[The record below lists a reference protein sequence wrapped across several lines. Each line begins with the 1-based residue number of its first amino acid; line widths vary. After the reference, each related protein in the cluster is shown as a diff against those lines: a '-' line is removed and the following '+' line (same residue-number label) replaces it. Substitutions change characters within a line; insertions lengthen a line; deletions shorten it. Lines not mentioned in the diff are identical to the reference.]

1 MRVEALDQGSWD
13 LVEDGPGIEL
23 HPQQTL
29 ALITEATE
37 ALYGGAAGG
46 GKSHFLRC
54 ASIIFAM
61 LVPGLQIYLFR
72 RLSDDLIKN
81 HMEGH
86 SSYPSL
92 LAAYLSSGHVKI
104 NWSRNFIEFWN
115 GSKIHLC
122 HCQYEKNLTKY
133 QGAQIGLLL
142 IDELTHFTEKM
153 YRYLRGRCRLGGM
166 AVPEHFKGWF
176 PRIICGTNPG
186 SVGHNWVKASFVD
199 LLEPYEVRQMPRSE
213 GGKLRTYIPAKLS
226 DNPTMQE
233 TDPDYEATLEGLG
246 SPELVKAMKDGDW
259 NIVAGGMFD
268 DLWREDVHMVDPFP
282 IPPNWTID
290 RGFDWGSSKPF
301 SVCWFAT
308 SDGSD
313 VVLPNGSV
321 RSTVRGDV
329 FLVAE
334 WYGWN
339 GKPNEGLKY
348 IDTQI
353 AEGIVEREL
362 LWGWHGRVVP
372 GPADTSIWSSENG
385 PSIATG
391 MAKPVRVNGKQY
403 PGVQWVKADKTNR
416 IIGWQQVRA
425 WLKAALPP
433 GAGRLREQPGLF
445 AFQTCLQYK
454 RTLPGAIRDE
464 KHPEDIDTNYEDH
477 ILDVVR
483 YRIRATGQGAR
494 SGFRRGV

>member
-1 MRVEALDQGSWD
+1 MDSTLVDQDTWQMDAPPSI
-13 LVEDGPGIEL
+13 VL

-29 ALITEATE
+29 ALLVQATE
-37 ALYGGAAGG
+37 ILYGGAAGG
-46 GKSHFLRC
+46 GKSHLLRV
-54 ASIIFAM
+54 AAILFAY

-72 RLSDDLIKN
+72 RISDDLIKN

-86 SSYPSL
+86 SSFPAL
-92 LAAYLSSGHVKI
+92 LGPWIASGHVKI
-104 NWSRNFIEFWN
+104 NWSRNYIAFWN
-115 GSKIHLC
+115 GAKVHLC

-153 YRYLRGRCRLGGM
+153 YRYLRGRCRLGGLKL
-166 AVPEHFKGWF
+166 PEGFEGWF

-186 SVGHNWVKASFVD
+186 SVGHNWVKAAFVD
-199 LLEPYEVRQMPRSE
+199 LLLPGVPTPMPRSE
-213 GGKLRTYIPAKLS
+213 GGKIRAYIPARLS
-226 DNPTMQE
+226 DNPTMAE
-233 TDPDYEATLEGLG
+233 TDPDYEAALEGLG

-282 IPPNWTID
+282 IPPHWTID

-308 SDGSD
+308 SDGGD
-313 VVLPNGSV
+313 IAYPDGRV

-339 GKPNEGLKY
+339 GKPNEGLKL
-348 IDTQI
+348 IDSQI

-362 LWGWHGRVVP
+362 RWGWHGRVQP
-372 GPADTSIWSSENG
+372 GPADTSIWSTENG

-391 MAKPVRVNGKQY
+391 MANPVRVDGKPY
-403 PGVQWVKADKTNR
+403 PGVHWVKADKTNR
-416 IIGWQQVRA
+416 IIGWQQVRG

-433 GAGRLREQPGLF
+433 PPGKLREAPGLY
-445 AFQTCLQYK
+445 AFRTCPQYK

-464 KHPEDIDTNYEDH
+464 KHPEDLDTDYEDH

-483 YRIRATGQGAR
+483 YRIRATGRGAR
-494 SGFRRGV
+494 PGLRRGA